1 MRQALSRRVRQGGA
15 RLSIP
20 RPRRCAAGAGAR
32 GFVYRGRMD
41 EAVDPLR
48 ILRGLDGLDH
58 EEFED
63 LVHSIALSAD
73 HRDDELA

>member
-1 MRQALSRRVRQGGA
+1 
-15 RLSIP
+15 
-20 RPRRCAAGAGAR
+20 
-32 GFVYRGRMD
+32 MD

>member
-1 MRQALSRRVRQGGA
+1 
-15 RLSIP
+15 
-20 RPRRCAAGAGAR
+20 
-32 GFVYRGRMD
+32 MD

-58 EEFED
+58 EEFEH